1 MPFRQIQ
8 TAGIAD
14 NAVNSAKIGTDVI
27 VADDLANNSVTVAEL
42 ANDAV
47 TTAKIADAS
56 VTAAKLAAGAA
67 VPDQTGHS
75 GQFLTTDGT
84 TADWASVDGAKEGV
98 FWENDRTLSNS
109 YSIPDGKSAVTAGP
123 VTLGAGVTVSLG
135 ASSRWVVV

>member
-1 MPFRQIQ
+1 MPFRQVQ
-8 TAGIAD
+8 TSAIAD
-14 NAVNSAKIGTDVI
+14 NAINSAKIGTDVI

-98 FWENDRTLSNS
+98 FWENDQTLSNS

>member
-14 NAVNSAKIGTDVI
+14 NAINSAKIGTDVI

-47 TTAKIADAS
+47 TTAKIANAS

-98 FWENDRTLSNS
+98 FWENDQTLSTS
-109 YSIPDGKSAVTAGP
+109 YSIPNGKSAVTAGP